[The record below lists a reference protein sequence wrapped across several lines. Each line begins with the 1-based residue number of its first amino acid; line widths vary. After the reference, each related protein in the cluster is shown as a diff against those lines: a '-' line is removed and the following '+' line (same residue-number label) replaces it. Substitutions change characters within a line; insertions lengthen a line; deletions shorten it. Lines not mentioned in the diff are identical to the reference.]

1 MLIQTKIQIAPEDYD
16 FVKKSYKNLKYKSLS
31 EYMRSAVQAR
41 IREDR
46 LRLREMKRKKA
57 MEMIGRPGYENIFES
72 LEGEDFEGR

>member
-1 MLIQTKIQIAPEDYD
+1 MLIQTKIQIAPEDYN

-46 LRLREMKRKKA
+46 LRLREMERKKA
-57 MEMIGRPGYENIFES
+57 MEMIGRAGYENIF
-72 LEGEDFEGR
+72 

>member
-1 MLIQTKIQIAPEDYD
+1 MLIQTKIQIAPEDYN

-57 MEMIGRPGYENIFES
+57 MEMIGRAGYENIFEP